1 MLAVSLLGI
10 GYCYSLSARI
20 GKHHSV
26 ESAVVETA
34 VVVEADFEALPRIEC
49 MVEALHHL
57 LSRHPLHR
65 RKESMG
71 LGLKRK
77 KKMHCLGSYSRRNS
91 CDPSYKS
98 TEVARLVL
106 RVDLLS

>member
-65 RKESMG
+65 RKES
-71 LGLKRK
+71 
-77 KKMHCLGSYSRRNS
+77 